1 MLTGEES
8 FRNRI
13 FLTLCLMGTFAILSS
28 TMSKSPV
35 LKLFATSL
43 NTPEGFWMGF
53 VASAST
59 IPGILISLPV
69 ASLSDVFG
77 RRKILLA
84 SATVFA
90 SAPFL
95 YLLISAW
102 WQLVLV
108 RFYHG
113 FATAMFVPVTE
124 ASIAELFPS
133 KRGERIS
140 LFSSATT
147 VGRGIAPFLGGYLLF
162 VSDSSYNLL
171 YLAVGVAGITALLT
185 ALFFLTEKRQ
195 TTIRP
200 DTSQKTCKLLDG
212 WRKVA
217 GNSSI
222 LGASFIQASQFYVF
236 GAVEFFLVGF
246 MKEVVH
252 LDPFGIGVVMGIQ
265 IVAITL
271 TKPVMGSV
279 SDAVGRRKPIIV
291 GSFVGGVPLLLIPL
305 ATELSA
311 LILLSIV
318 YGIGFA
324 MVTASTPALVSELA
338 PEDLTGTA
346 MGFLCTTMDVG
357 QTIGPLITGMVVATN
372 LGYEGAFP
380 ALAGVLFLSTSVSVL
395 IRVAHG
401 KDD

>member
-1 MLTGEES
+1 
-8 FRNRI
+8 
-13 FLTLCLMGTFAILSS
+13 
-28 TMSKSPV
+28 MSKSPV

-59 IPGILISLPV
+59 IPGILISLPA

-84 SATVFA
+84 SAAVFA

-102 WQLVLV
+102 WQLALV

-147 VGRGIAPFLGGYLLF
+147 VGRGIAPFLGGYILF
-162 VSDSSYNLL
+162 ASESNYSML
-171 YLAVGVAGITALLT
+171 YFAVGVAGVTALLT
-185 ALFFLTEKRQ
+185 ALFLLTERRRATIKRD
-195 TTIRP
+195 IP
-200 DTSQKTCKLLDG
+200 EKTAWKLMDG

-222 LGASFIQASQFYVF
+222 LSASFIQASQFYVF
-236 GAVEFFLVGF
+236 GAVEFFLVGYL
-246 MKEVVH
+246 KEVVQ
-252 LDPFGIGVVMGIQ
+252 LDPFEIGVVMGVQ
-265 IVAITL
+265 IVALTL
-271 TKPVMGSV
+271 TKPVMGRL
-279 SDAVGRRKPIIV
+279 SDAAGRRTPIIA

-305 ATELSA
+305 ATEFSA
-311 LILLSIV
+311 LILLSV
-318 YGIGFA
+318 LYGIGFA

-338 PEDLTGTA
+338 PENLTGTA
-346 MGFLCTTMDVG
+346 MGFLCTTMDIG
-357 QTIGPLITGMVVATN
+357 QTIGPLVTGMVVATN
-372 LGYEGAFP
+372 LGYRCAFP
-380 ALAGVLFLSTSVSVL
+380 ALAAVLFLSTSIFVL
-395 IRVAHG
+395 IRVVHVKG
-401 KDD
+401 E